1 VWDFDRELREQ
12 RRREYWDWFWKQQ
25 RDADLDPGRP
35 ASLHIG
41 CGSIL
46 AGVGFAFLVW
56 FGGGFVGFHEFWAFP
71 ALFVGMIGAAAIA
84 QWVRRRGDSPRRSG
98 PRIRHPIRF
107 HVLMGA
113 IGWAGLGLWF
123 AISEGDLP
131 LARAAAT
138 FGGIGAVLGLI
149 VGSLVRAGRAIRRRR
164 TT

>member
-1 VWDFDRELREQ
+1 MWDYDRELQEQ

-25 RDADLDPGRP
+25 RDSEPYRP
-35 ASLHIG
+35 
-41 CGSIL
+41 
-46 AGVGFAFLVW
+46 
-56 FGGGFVGFHEFWAFP
+56 
-71 ALFVGMIGAAAIA
+71 
-84 QWVRRRGDSPRRSG
+84 WVRRRGDSPGRSG

-131 LARAAAT
+131 LAHAAAT

-149 VGSLVRAGRAIRRRR
+149 VSSLVRAGRAIRELAARVWAVSEELVGL
-164 TT
+164 TWPENAPDAPVI